1 MNYNSQNDN
10 KNYYDLLEVQSNA
23 TLQEIHNAYTR
34 ARNAYSG
41 DSAALYSLMSQ
52 NECEEILNQIEEAYS
67 ILGVADKRLA
77 YDKVKGFNQSNTPQG
92 FQDQVMSR
100 PDYMPNNSLGDLISE
115 TQNDTN
121 SQDSFQTSTASFEA
135 KQEELKEEYKYNQEH
150 TNKSQVTVSKVQ
162 AFKKFGLDYEINPD
176 FELEIENATDYDG
189 ELLKRIR
196 EYKNVT
202 IERLA
207 DMTRISKTYIKNIEA
222 DDFTKLPADVYTRGF
237 VYQYAKTLKL
247 NPDLAA
253 TSYLNRIRQL
263 KANASE

>member
-10 KNYYDLLEVQSNA
+10 KNYYDILEVQSGA

-34 ARNAYSG
+34 AKNAYSG
-41 DSAALYSLMSQ
+41 DGAALYSLMSQ
-52 NECEEILNQIEEAYS
+52 NECEDILNQIEEAYS
-67 ILGVADKRLA
+67 ILGVADKRHA
-77 YDKVKGFNQSNTPQG
+77 YDKVKGFNQSHTPQG
-92 FQDQVMSR
+92 FQDEVMSR
-100 PDYMPNNSLGDLISE
+100 PDYKPHNSLSDLISE
-115 TQNDTN
+115 TQNV
-121 SQDSFQTSTASFEA
+121 SQDSTAAFES

-162 AFKKFGLDYEINPD
+162 AFKKFGLNYEIDSD
-176 FELEIENATDYDG
+176 FELEIENATEYTG

-196 EYKNVT
+196 EYKSVT

-222 DDFTKLPADVYTRGF
+222 DEFSKLPADVYTRGF

-253 TSYLNRIRQL
+253 TSYLNNIKQL
-263 KANASE
+263 KANANE